1 VPGEK
6 WFGTG
11 SMSVETI
18 EVGYSRIETPRLVE
32 DDHIPGKYRMMA
44 LLTYD
49 RGVTGNQNN

>member
-1 VPGEK
+1 MLGEK

-11 SMSVETI
+11 SMSVGTV
-18 EVGYSRIETPRLVE
+18 EVGCSRIGTLRLVE
-32 DDHIPGKYRMMA
+32 DDHIPEKYRTKE

>member
-1 VPGEK
+1 MPGEK

-18 EVGYSRIETPRLVE
+18 EVGYSRIGTPRLVE

>member
-1 VPGEK
+1 
-6 WFGTG
+6 
-11 SMSVETI
+11 MSVEMA
-18 EVGYSRIETPRLVE
+18 EVCHSRMGTPRLVE